1 MASKVEKV
9 VETFKNSLDYENEYS
24 AKEYVKYLE
33 DAYKE
38 VYGGKGKKKV
48 SGDKTV
54 EKKPPSP
61 YNIFIKEEIAKIK
74 AEGLPDVD
82 PKDFMKIAAGRW
94 KEHKETIN
102 KGG

>member
-1 MASKVEKV
+1 MVSKVEKI
-9 VETFKNSLDYENEYS
+9 VEVFKNSLDYGNEYS
-24 AKEYVKYLE
+24 VKELTKYLE

-38 VYGGKGKKKV
+38 VNGKGKKK
-48 SGDKTV
+48 SNDKNV
-54 EKKPPSP
+54 EKKPPSA

-94 KEHKETIN
+94 KEHKETI
-102 KGG
+102 KKTE